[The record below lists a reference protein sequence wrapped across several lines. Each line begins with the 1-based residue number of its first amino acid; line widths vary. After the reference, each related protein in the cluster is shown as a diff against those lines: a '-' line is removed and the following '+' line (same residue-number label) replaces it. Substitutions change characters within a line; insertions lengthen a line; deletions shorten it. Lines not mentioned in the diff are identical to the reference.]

1 MVKKCVFSTLFMV
14 ALLTFISGCS
24 FFSPRFFADP
34 WLTGEKVTAGGIAV
48 FPVILGQSVIIAGGI
63 ESYCRDAGEEMTA
76 RIKERQPVIK
86 ILSPADVSVILNN
99 ENLVPD
105 YSKLTEDYQK
115 TGILNTVVAGKLA
128 EALGVRYFV
137 ISRLVSLYRVDKKA
151 VAVLNTQVWS
161 AEKSQT
167 VFECNNKQECSGF
180 FSPPYD
186 KAVKYVALSNT
197 ATLTSALWKK

>member
-24 FFSPRFFADP
+24 FFSPKFFVDP
-34 WLTGEKVTAGGIAV
+34 SLTGEKVTAGGIAV

-76 RIKERQPVIK
+76 RIKKRQPAIR
-86 ILSPADVSVILNN
+86 ILSPADVSSILNK

-105 YSKLTEDYQK
+105 YSKMAEDYQK
-115 TGILNTVVAGKLA
+115 TGILNTVIAKKLA
-128 EALGVRYFV
+128 EALGVKYF
-137 ISRLVSLYRVDKKA
+137 IINRLISLYREEKSA
-151 VAVLNTQVWS
+151 VAILNTQVWS
-161 AEKSQT
+161 AEESHL
-167 VFECNNKQECSGF
+167 VFECNKKEANSGF

-186 KAVKYVALSNT
+186 KAVKYVTLSST
-197 ATLTSALWKK
+197 ATLTSVLWKK